1 LNPAPRPLYWLAAT
15 LHLVCPLLFFTD
27 LTRNPYVTQI
37 SLLQGGLWLAA
48 AGFAAWTLRRR
59 EYAAVETGLEAPL
72 LAFFGWGMVTWALSW
87 LDHPPFRQPV
97 WNEGRRL
104 TLFFVS
110 NGLLVYWL
118 AAQLRDPDW
127 TRRFRRL
134 VLAVG
139 ATASV
144 YGLMQ
149 YFGRDPI
156 WPTVLNPYAG
166 RPVSTF
172 GNPNFLSS
180 YLVMLLP
187 AALLESARARTA
199 LGTAASGGA
208 FLALSA
214 ALLATMT
221 RSSWIGGLAAVAS
234 FLWFA
239 RAELAAR
246 RRRLAL
252 LLAGALALAAFWPT
266 SSLADRPQ
274 RPVDRVR
281 ELIGGIAGE
290 KVYGSWHQRL
300 MIWSCAW
307 DMVRERPVAGKGWG
321 TFELFYPFY
330 QGAYLSDKVF
340 RSFRTHANN
349 AHNVVLEFW
358 AQTGT
363 VGLGLFLWVC
373 LLGYVFAR
381 RRLPGLPEDA
391 RAEGWSL
398 LAGGAGMLADN
409 FFGNVSLFFAV
420 PALLFFWQQGALGAL
435 AARDRVRVRPLRAA
449 GAAAAVLTV
458 AAGLAGARTAYAHW
472 RAEVAYFEGFKKAKQ
487 NDMKE
492 AIARTEESRRFRR
505 WEVNNN
511 YELANAYARQARW
524 AAEKGLTQE
533 SRAFLE
539 KALGAYDEAIAANAG
554 YDEIYYNRGAVLAQL
569 GRAEEAVRSY
579 RTALLINPLSL
590 EATKA
595 LGNAYLQ
602 ESRFADAEALFG
614 RAVLHFPRDKDLWNN
629 LGYVRTRQE
638 KHEAALEAYERALR
652 LDFQFATA
660 AKNLQVGVAK
670 LGRKDHPLYRVPELW
685 DRMRRSAAAG
695 DWAGAAKASESLKD
709 LAPENVDAR
718 LWRGDILAQTGDL
731 AGAEAEY
738 RALLALEPAHRSAR
752 VNLAKV
758 VLQRGDRPA
767 AVAMLRGL
775 AAEGDKAAEEALNSL
790 GESPA
795 PPPSVE

>member
-1 LNPAPRPLYWLAAT
+1 L
-15 LHLVCPLLFFTD
+15 
-27 LTRNPYVTQI
+27 
-37 SLLQGGLWLAA
+37 
-48 AGFAAWTLRRR
+48 
-59 EYAAVETGLEAPL
+59 
-72 LAFFGWGMVTWALSW
+72 
-87 LDHPPFRQPV
+87 
-97 WNEGRRL
+97 
-104 TLFFVS
+104 
-110 NGLLVYWL
+110 
-118 AAQLRDPDW
+118 
-127 TRRFRRL
+127 
-134 VLAVG
+134 
-139 ATASV
+139 
-144 YGLMQ
+144 
-149 YFGRDPI
+149 
-156 WPTVLNPYAG
+156 
-166 RPVSTF
+166 
-172 GNPNFLSS
+172 
-180 YLVMLLP
+180 
-187 AALLESARARTA
+187 
-199 LGTAASGGA
+199 
-208 FLALSA
+208 
-214 ALLATMT
+214 
-221 RSSWIGGLAAVAS
+221 
-234 FLWFA
+234 
-239 RAELAAR
+239 
-246 RRRLAL
+246 
-252 LLAGALALAAFWPT
+252 
-266 SSLADRPQ
+266 
-274 RPVDRVR
+274 
-281 ELIGGIAGE
+281 
-290 KVYGSWHQRL
+290 
-300 MIWSCAW
+300 
-307 DMVRERPVAGKGWG
+307 
-321 TFELFYPFY
+321 
-330 QGAYLSDKVF
+330 
-340 RSFRTHANN
+340 
-349 AHNVVLEFW
+349 
-358 AQTGT
+358 
-363 VGLGLFLWVC
+363 
-373 LLGYVFAR
+373 
-381 RRLPGLPEDA
+381 
-391 RAEGWSL
+391 
-398 LAGGAGMLADN
+398 
-409 FFGNVSLFFAV
+409 
-420 PALLFFWQQGALGAL
+420 
-435 AARDRVRVRPLRAA
+435 
-449 GAAAAVLTV
+449 
-458 AAGLAGARTAYAHW
+458 GLAGARTAYAHW

-554 YDEIYYNRGAVLAQL
+554 YD
-569 GRAEEAVRSY
+569 VRSY